1 MKPVFE
7 IHFLGGSEGGGGV
20 SKQCG
25 HNIRRGGYLM
35 IMLDYRGGSG
45 VENLGKTDVI
55 SKCS

>member
-1 MKPVFE
+1 MNE
-7 IHFLGGSEGGGGV
+7 AYIWQYIFLGEIGGRGL
-20 SKQCG
+20 KQFRN
-25 HNIRRGGYLM
+25 NIRRGGYLM